1 MINITLS
8 SVISLLTQYGIQEKT
23 HSERFQK
30 LRLVTNIN
38 ILEIGSPNTD
48 WLTGGELILSTLNM
62 CSAPANVI
70 EILKS
75 LSCNNASA
83 LGVHCALGKHLRLW
97 KLQTAWK
104 SQC

>member
-38 ILEIGSPNTD
+38 IFRNRFTKYGLAYRRGADPLYVEY
-48 WLTGGELILSTLNM
+48 
-62 CSAPANVI
+62 V
-70 EILKS
+70 
-75 LSCNNASA
+75 
-83 LGVHCALGKHLRLW
+83 
-97 KLQTAWK
+97 
-104 SQC
+104 